1 VKVDEILGINI
12 YNTQSDIY
20 SKPIEHIPNMMDYM
34 TNILWKAV
42 RKLRLNETEVELTNE
57 IIIPIDGF
65 TLSDLMEFVNVKT
78 HREKLIQKG
87 VLLAQ
92 EYIISNS
99 EKTL

>member
-1 VKVDEILGINI
+1 
-12 YNTQSDIY
+12 
-20 SKPIEHIPNMMDYM
+20 MMDYM